1 VSGREVSER
10 LFVLTG
16 GPGGGK
22 STLVERLKSLG
33 YATAP
38 EAGRAI
44 IRDQVAIGGTLHQDP
59 VAFLEAILVWELR
72 SYREALDA
80 SGPVFFD
87 RGIPDV
93 AGSWAQLG
101 RAVPPHVEAAV
112 ALCRYAPTVF
122 VAPPW
127 REIYAHDEER
137 KQSWETAVRTY
148 DVMVAA
154 YTDAGYDLVELPRVR
169 VEERLAFVLA
179 RVTPPPPGPGRPR
192 AGG

>member
-1 VSGREVSER
+1 MTDR

-22 STLVERLKSLG
+22 STLVERLRALG
-33 YATAP
+33 YPTAP

-44 IRDQVAIGGTLHQDP
+44 IRDQAAIGGKLHRDP

-72 SYREALDA
+72 SYDEARDA
-80 SGPVFFD
+80 TGPAFFD

-93 AGSWAQLG
+93 AGGYAQLG
-101 RAVPPHVEAAV
+101 LPVPPHVDAAV
-112 ALCRYAPTVF
+112 ATYRYARTVL

-127 REIYAHDEER
+127 REIYVRDEER
-137 KQSWETAVRTY
+137 KHSWETAVRTY

-154 YTDAGYDLVELPRVR
+154 YEHAGYELVELPRVP